1 MSDKTYWESF
11 KAESATLADKL
22 NDIIRQG
29 NVRRV
34 VVEHQGKTVAEF
46 PLTAGVVG
54 LVLAPVAAAIGAFV
68 ALLNDCTIRVE
79 RANTDADATDHAR
92 ETAARA

>member
-29 NVRRV
+29 NVRRP
-34 VVEHQGKTVAEF
+34 G
-46 PLTAGVVG
+46 AGRRGHRG
-54 LVLAPVAAAIGAFV
+54 LCGA
-68 ALLNDCTIRVE
+68 VE
-79 RANTDADATDHAR
+79 RLHDSCGAGQH
-92 ETAARA
+92 

>member
-1 MSDKTYWESF
+1 MSERTYWESF
-11 KAESATLADKL
+11 KAESANFADKL
-22 NDIIRQG
+22 NEIIREG

-34 VVEHQGKTVAEF
+34 VVEYQGKVVAEF

-54 LVLAPVAAAIGAFV
+54 LVLAPIAAAIGALV

-79 RANTDADATDHAR
+79 RSDAQSQAADESK
-92 ETAARA
+92 ETAASA